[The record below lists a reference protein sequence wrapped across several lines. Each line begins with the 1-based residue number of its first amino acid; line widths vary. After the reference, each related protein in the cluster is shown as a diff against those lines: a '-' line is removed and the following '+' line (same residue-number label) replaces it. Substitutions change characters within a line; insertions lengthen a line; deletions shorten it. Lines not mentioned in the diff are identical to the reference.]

1 MDTGRSYSFHSDF
14 AEPPAYA
21 SRLDFNDIPGSS
33 KNALAETIRCKTPM

>member
-1 MDTGRSYSFHSDF
+1 MDTVRSYSFHSDF

-21 SRLDFNDIPGSS
+21 SRLDIPGSS